1 MLTKI
6 LCSIIGFKAVIKDE
20 DSMKDLYF
28 HVTYVD
34 RLIIEL
40 AGTLREIV
48 FDWGA
53 FPSPY
58 NATEVPTSRA
68 SAP

>member
-1 MLTKI
+1 
-6 LCSIIGFKAVIKDE
+6 
-20 DSMKDLYF
+20 MKDLYF